1 MENQTNSCDHLARL
15 LSYPREDYQEAVQH
29 CRQALSRELP
39 EAASFLAKF
48 AEAVQDKSAEEL
60 EELYTQTFDL
70 NPACCLE
77 LGWHLYGENYER
89 GELLVK
95 VRSKLRRHGIA
106 ESIELPDHLTH
117 VLPLLGRMDRE
128 EAGQFA
134 ASYLLPAL
142 EKMLAS
148 LAGKNNPFE
157 NVLQA
162 VERLVQTQTS
172 VKTQPAPRQ
181 EEVPATEGVAHE

>member
-106 ESIELPDHLTH
+106 ESTELPDHLTH

-157 NVLQA
+157 NVLKA
-162 VERLVQTQTS
+162 VERLVSTQAS

-181 EEVPATEGVAHE
+181 AEVPAAEEVAHE

>member
-1 MENQTNSCDHLARL
+1 MENRTSNELLARL
-15 LSYPREDYQEAVQH
+15 LSYPGEDYQEAVQH
-29 CRQALSRELP
+29 CREVLSQELP
-39 EAASFLAKF
+39 EAAGFLAQF
-48 AEAVQDKSAEEL
+48 AESVQDKSAEEL

-106 ESIELPDHLTH
+106 ESTELPDHLTH
-117 VLPLLGRMDRE
+117 VLPLLGRMDCE

-134 ASYLLPAL
+134 GSYLLPAL

-148 LAGKNNPFE
+148 IKGKNNPFE
-157 NVLQA
+157 NVLKA
-162 VERLVQTQTS
+162 VERLVQTRTS

-181 EEVPATEGVAHE
+181 AEVPAAEEVAHE